1 MVLIILITGELNLTS
16 KRAIVAKQEERV
28 QYLSTVSN
36 FISFYLSELAY
47 LERGVNKRERE
58 EPKEDVGEER

>member
-1 MVLIILITGELNLTS
+1 MILIILITGELSLTS

-28 QYLSTVSN
+28 QYLSVVSN
-36 FISFYLSELAY
+36 FVSFYLSELAY

-58 EPKEDVGEER
+58 EPKEKRKT